1 MTQKQNIDRAYVYNE
16 TEYNSISNYY
26 STIFV
31 NKKLDVFRY
40 YGLWFMLFLQCIICV
55 GYIMDKV

>member
-31 NKKLDVFRY
+31 NKKLDVLDTMGC
-40 YGLWFMLFLQCIICV
+40 GLCYFCSV
-55 GYIMDKV
+55 